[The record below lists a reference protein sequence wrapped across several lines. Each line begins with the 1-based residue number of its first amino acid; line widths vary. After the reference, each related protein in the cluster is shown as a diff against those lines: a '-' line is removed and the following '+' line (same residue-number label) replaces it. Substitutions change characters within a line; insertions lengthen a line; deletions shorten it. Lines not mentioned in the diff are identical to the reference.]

1 MVHIKSN
8 VWPLITEKDNNNRTN
23 NSFPRVTTTDS
34 QEEEES
40 GVTMVMKD
48 VRVVEEL
55 KKTGPVSHHR
65 VKAIH
70 EGFNFAVIQ

>member
-23 NSFPRVTTTDS
+23 NSFPRVTTMDS

-40 GVTMVMKD
+40 GVTMVMRD

-55 KKTGPVSHHR
+55 NR
-65 VKAIH
+65 I
-70 EGFNFAVIQ
+70 E

>member
-1 MVHIKSN
+1 M
-8 VWPLITEKDNNNRTN
+8 
-23 NSFPRVTTTDS
+23 DS

-40 GVTMVMKD
+40 GVTMVMRD

-70 EGFNFAVIQ
+70 KGFNFAVIQ